1 MSLQMLR
8 LFHLADS
15 AFPIGATAHSFG
27 LETLAAE
34 GDLTPQ
40 SLQGFLHDL
49 LWESGQAEAIFGRLA
64 YRCGEAIEQ
73 DETMVQWL
81 TLNTYVAA
89 LKPARESR
97 EASAT
102 LGRRFLQTVNQ
113 LEENAY
119 LRQAQVAARQASV
132 EIHYCTA
139 FGLVGGAL
147 ALGEENTVLAYL
159 QQSLMGLVSA
169 CLRLLAIG
177 QGRASEI
184 LWALKAQVVEVA
196 TASAALTPNLAP
208 QNAQGV
214 TVEQVTLFTPLL
226 DVASMRHPTL
236 STRLF
241 IS

>member
-27 LETLAAE
+27 LETLAAD
-34 GDLTPQ
+34 GSLTPQ
-40 SLQGFLHDL
+40 SLQGFLRDL
-49 LWESGQAEAIFGRLA
+49 LWETGQVEAVFGRLA
-64 YRCGEAIEQ
+64 YRCGAAAADEALAH
-73 DETMVQWL
+73 WL

-102 LGRRFLQTVNQ
+102 LGRRFLQTVYQ
-113 LEENAY
+113 LEENPY
-119 LRQAQVAARQASV
+119 LRQAQVAARQAAI

-196 TASAALTPNLAP
+196 TASAALTLSLLPPNT
-208 QNAQGV
+208 QGLGFQQL
-214 TVEQVTLFTPLL
+214 TMFTPLL